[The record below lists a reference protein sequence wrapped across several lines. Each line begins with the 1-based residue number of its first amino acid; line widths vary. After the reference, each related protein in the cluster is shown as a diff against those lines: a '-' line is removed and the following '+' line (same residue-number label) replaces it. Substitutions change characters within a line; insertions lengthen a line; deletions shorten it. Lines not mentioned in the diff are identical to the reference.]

1 MLSVEME
8 RDMAPGDDAACCIL
22 EDLIEW
28 RTQRLQQIAL
38 QHKARAE
45 EHSSRLSILGLTL
58 SCHDNEL
65 LALNAVEAG
74 ALGER
79 PRLGLGEAVRVDRS
93 QPIRRFVLPV
103 KVRSRELAAYPRS
116 HSRRRV
122 GVIRLAKAR

>member
-79 PRLGLGEAVRVDRS
+79 PRLGLGEAVRVEPFAALTAVCLAGES
-93 QPIRRFVLPV
+93 PVAGIGCLP
-103 KVRSRELAAYPRS
+103 A
-116 HSRRRV
+116 
-122 GVIRLAKAR
+122 